1 MHDPRWDNPQHIPLS
16 NGPMRAATPPSVP
29 NFRFA
34 QDGRQIEFLLPFPM
48 HIVDASQWPALECEA
63 GGRPVSIQKPV
74 PVVQPYEPPERI
86 GNESP
91 DAFCSIVRVD
101 QRHEPNGAYTK
112 PAEVWPLVE
121 ALLSWI
127 RVKARHYWLLHGQAG
142 FGAVYRG
149 SVMTQEGQ
157 RIAQQNV
164 VTYGRNLIVRPLDE
178 GLWVSIRNELIGRAE
193 VPVSESILCDALI
206 SAVAGDEMKAVLEL
220 GVAAEIEIT
229 QLLVNV
235 SGTLPDTLKKR
246 EFRTKGG
253 DWEPFARKLRHWP
266 QELGLQEATLF
277 SRPGIPKDWVA
288 VLKELYSFRGSVAHS
303 GKLRAGATAKNA
315 SAYIF
320 AANALFEYSR
330 EQRAV
335 ARIPDYSYPSSR
347 RPYDQ
352 LVAFKDGEMSAESSS
367 SAATLS

>member
-16 NGPMRAATPPSVP
+16 NGAMRAATPPSPP

-34 QDGRQIEFLLPFPM
+34 QDGRLIEFLLPFPM
-48 HIVDASQWPALECEA
+48 HIVNGSQWPALECKA
-63 GGRPVSIQKPV
+63 GGRPVLIQKPV
-74 PVVQPYEPPERI
+74 PVVQPYEPPDRI

-91 DAFCSIVRVD
+91 DAFCSIIRVD
-101 QRHEPNGAYTK
+101 QRHESNGAYTK

-149 SVMTQEGQ
+149 SVLTQEGQ
-157 RIAQQNV
+157 RIEQQNV
-164 VTYGRNLIVRPLDE
+164 ATYGRNLIVRPLDE
-178 GLWVSIRNELIGRAE
+178 SLWVSIRNELTGTVEI
-193 VPVSESILCDALI
+193 PVSESIFCDALI

-220 GVAAEIEIT
+220 GVAVEIEIT
-229 QLLVNV
+229 QLLANV
-235 SGTLPDTLKKR
+235 SIAPPDTPKKR
-246 EFRTKGG
+246 EFIAKDG
-253 DWEPFARKLRHWP
+253 DWDKFATKLQHWP
-266 QELGLQEATLF
+266 QDLGLQEAALF
-277 SRPGIPKDWVA
+277 NRPGIPKDWVT

-303 GKLRAGATAKNA
+303 GKLRAGATAKNV

-320 AANALFEYSR
+320 AANALFEYCR
-330 EQRAV
+330 EQRAI

-352 LVAFKDGEMSAESSS
+352 LVSFKEGEIYSETSPAD
-367 SAATLS
+367 ATLS